1 VTKALLARIQA
12 LDLAADGVGL
22 DEDGWALQCH
32 LEAQMMEILSAE
44 EEYWRQRG
52 RQQWLLQGD
61 ANTKFFHA
69 FDNGRKR
76 KCAIHSL
83 FTDQGLVTEKCAIQE
98 LIYTFYHNL
107 MGAEEPK
114 LLSIRPDLW
123 PAHQKVFQRE

>member
-1 VTKALLARIQA
+1 MGNQGSPK
-12 LDLAADGVGL
+12 
-22 DEDGWALQCH
+22 
-32 LEAQMMEILSAE
+32 
-44 EEYWRQRG
+44 

-69 FDNGRKR
+69 FANGRKR

-83 FTDQGLVTEKCAIQE
+83 ASDQGLVTGKGAIQA
-98 LIYTFYHNL
+98 LTCTFYRDF

-123 PAHQKVFQRE
+123 AAQQKVSPQENGELM